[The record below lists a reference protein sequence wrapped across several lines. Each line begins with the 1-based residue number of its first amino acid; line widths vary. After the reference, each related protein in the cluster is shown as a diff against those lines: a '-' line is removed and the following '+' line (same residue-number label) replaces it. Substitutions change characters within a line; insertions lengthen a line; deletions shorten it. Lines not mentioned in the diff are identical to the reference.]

1 MCVVS
6 SAANPQ
12 ARPPTFLSIY
22 LATRISICLSGLS
35 AFLFSCLSAYLPICL
50 SFYLPM
56 CARARAHAPRACL
69 FASVRG
75 CVHLRSPARACVGAV
90 LWVCTHVRDLGAEK
104 LLLINSSGI
113 RLLATAQLFFRNCR
127 VLTRSGL
134 HEQSRSAR
142 MLRRGH
148 EQEGVGRVPWVFLHA
163 IIHRELTTHVVQ
175 DLQSTQNQNSDP

>member
-56 CARARAHAPRACL
+56 CARARARTTRMSVCVCSWLCAPALAC
-69 FASVRG
+69 ARVRG
-75 CVHLRSPARACVGAV
+75 CCALGVYTCERLGGRKTVTDQQQRHQTFGNSAAFFSELSGSHSQRLARAVTVRTNAAARSRARGRGTCAVGFLA
-90 LWVCTHVRDLGAEK
+90 RDYPQR
-104 LLLINSSGI
+104 IDDP
-113 RLLATAQLFFRNCR
+113 C
-127 VLTRSGL
+127 
-134 HEQSRSAR
+134 SAR
-142 MLRRGH
+142 L
-148 EQEGVGRVPWVFLHA
+148 A
-163 IIHRELTTHVVQ
+163 IDAEPK
-175 DLQSTQNQNSDP
+175 SDP